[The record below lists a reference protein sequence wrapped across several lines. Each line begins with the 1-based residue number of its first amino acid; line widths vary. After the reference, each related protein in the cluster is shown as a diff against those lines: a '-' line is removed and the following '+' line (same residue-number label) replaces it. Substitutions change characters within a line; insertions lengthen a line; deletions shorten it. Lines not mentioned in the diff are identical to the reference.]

1 MSSLQ
6 HLSLPGPRVSGFI
19 AIAIATVALA
29 GWASEIEVLQ
39 GVWPGLPPMPPL
51 AAAGLILLGAALA
64 LLGPANRTRHA
75 RVAAEVAATLTAAL
89 VCVGVAID
97 PASLRPVTAA
107 CYLLLASAVI
117 GLDARRPLVGWLPQ
131 LFAAAAGL
139 LAWVG
144 VLGKIFELAY
154 LYGTRGSAAA
164 PVGMALHTAVP
175 TLLLATGTLQA
186 RPGRGLMR
194 VAASDTSAGMV
205 LRRMSLTSMIVPLF
219 VGTVVLAGLRGELY
233 DVPMAFVL
241 LAVASMTLFTALL
254 AETAILLF
262 RSDQG
267 RTAVEHA
274 LRRSQAEL
282 EQRVVDRTRELV
294 VAKQVADD
302 ANRAK
307 SEFLACMSHEI
318 RTPLNAV
325 IGMTDLALELPLP
338 TEATEYLS
346 MSKTAA
352 DALLSVIDDILDFSK
367 IEAGKLEL
375 EPIPFGLRELLSD
388 TLRTLAFRAH
398 RKGLEIVSRI
408 APGTPE
414 WLVGDPGRLRQVLI
428 NLVGNALK
436 FTEKGHVVVVVE
448 ADRLR
453 ADEVELKLAVQDT
466 GIGIAEEK
474 QATIF
479 NAFEQADRS
488 TTRRYGGSGLGLSIC
503 AHLVRLMGGGIAVE
517 SAPGKGSTFRFSV
530 RMGVGARPDDVVPLV
545 PPDALRGRPVLI
557 VDDSPVAREVLGE
570 LLAAWGIA
578 VTTVDGARVGFV
590 TLKRAQED
598 GTPFGAVVVD
608 AHMPGTD
615 GFAFVD
621 AVRREEGLTLPP
633 VVMLTREGEPRDAA
647 RCRVLDVAGLVT
659 KPIREAE
666 LLDAVS
672 AVLGCPRPSGEGRDA
687 RGRRRMMRPQH
698 CLVVEDN
705 DYNQLLIVRLL
716 ENHGHSAVV
725 AAHGREALAAL
736 GKERFDVILMDIEMP
751 DMDGFEATA
760 RIQARFDD
768 GDCPP
773 IIAITAHALKGDRE
787 RCLAAGMDAYLSK
800 PLRASELFAT
810 MERLAGEG
818 PAPEPVDEGDTPP
831 LDTAALLDRVEGNTK
846 LARELAE
853 LLRAR
858 LPGMVAAVRAAV
870 EQGDARALALAAHSL
885 KGAFRLLSA
894 ASAAETAQRLEAMGR
909 HGTVDDG
916 AALCAALE
924 AEVARLGP
932 ALARL
937 AQA

>member
-1 MSSLQ
+1 MERTHVEPAASEP
-6 HLSLPGPRVSGFI
+6 PGPRASGFI

-89 VCVGVAID
+89 VCVGLAID

-117 GLDARRPLVGWLPQ
+117 GLDARRPVVGWLPQ

-325 IGMTDLALELPLP
+325 IGMTDLALEPPLP
-338 TEATEYLS
+338 TEQREYLS
-346 MSKTAA
+346 MSQTAA
-352 DALLSVIDDILDFSK
+352 DSLLAVIDDILDFSK

-375 EPIPFGLRELLSD
+375 ESIPFGAARALEE
-388 TLRTLAFRAH
+388 TLRRWPAAPH
-398 RKGLEIVSRI
+398 RKGLELVSRV
-408 APGTPE
+408 ARRTCRSA
-414 WLVGDPGRLRQVLI
+414 LVGDPGRLRQVLI
-428 NLVGNALK
+428 NLSAMRSSSPSAATSWWWSRPIGSAP
-436 FTEKGHVVVVVE
+436 T
-448 ADRLR
+448 RSSSSSPCS
-453 ADEVELKLAVQDT
+453 DT

-474 QATIF
+474 QR
-479 NAFEQADRS
+479 NDLQ
-488 TTRRYGGSGLGLSIC
+488 
-503 AHLVRLMGGGIAVE
+503 RLR
-517 SAPGKGSTFRFSV
+517 T
-530 RMGVGARPDDVVPLV
+530 
-545 PPDALRGRPVLI
+545 GRPL
-557 VDDSPVAREVLGE
+557 DDA
-570 LLAAWGIA
+570 
-578 VTTVDGARVGFV
+578 
-590 TLKRAQED
+590 
-598 GTPFGAVVVD
+598 
-608 AHMPGTD
+608 
-615 GFAFVD
+615 
-621 AVRREEGLTLPP
+621 
-633 VVMLTREGEPRDAA
+633 
-647 RCRVLDVAGLVT
+647 
-659 KPIREAE
+659 
-666 LLDAVS
+666 
-672 AVLGCPRPSGEGRDA
+672 
-687 RGRRRMMRPQH
+687 
-698 CLVVEDN
+698 
-705 DYNQLLIVRLL
+705 
-716 ENHGHSAVV
+716 
-725 AAHGREALAAL
+725 
-736 GKERFDVILMDIEMP
+736 
-751 DMDGFEATA
+751 
-760 RIQARFDD
+760 
-768 GDCPP
+768 
-773 IIAITAHALKGDRE
+773 
-787 RCLAAGMDAYLSK
+787 
-800 PLRASELFAT
+800 PLWWHRASAS
-810 MERLAGEG
+810 
-818 PAPEPVDEGDTPP
+818 PS
-831 LDTAALLDRVEGNTK
+831 
-846 LARELAE
+846 ARTWC
-853 LLRAR
+853 
-858 LPGMVAAVRAAV
+858 G
-870 EQGDARALALAAHSL
+870 
-885 KGAFRLLSA
+885 
-894 ASAAETAQRLEAMGR
+894 
-909 HGTVDDG
+909 
-916 AALCAALE
+916 
-924 AEVARLGP
+924 
-932 ALARL
+932 
-937 AQA
+937 